1 LAVPRDAILV
11 VEFVRVVLNRFFG
24 AQDPKALDL
33 LGSKNLILNPFAGNL
48 DDKGSSFKKRRR
60 QGV

>member
-24 AQDPKALDL
+24 TQDPKALDL
-33 LGSKNLILNPFAGNL
+33 MGTKNLILNPFAGNL
-48 DDKGSSFKKRRR
+48 DDKRSSSKKRRR